1 MKKKFDIDDRNLWV
15 RCEAATGLWL
25 ESVHGAKQVTWVNGR
40 PGAEQTSVVE
50 RVNKR
55 EGAPLV
61 KVDGFEVRS
70 PDFRVE
76 FVDGQ
81 TEYWEV
87 KQRSAAWRDEADGTS
102 CFWVSREVLNDYLT
116 LATNGRDVRAVW
128 LIVYEG
134 GYLSGRWYKFEVR
147 LAAQVARYRRFVFSN
162 EETGEAEVVE
172 AVLWPV
178 HEMIEMAF
186 DNRPLLEAAAS
197 ELGGQS
203 QPPTTTTVESIRR
216 VAESGDRD
224 AQTELDL
231 LSRQIGLKTLPRYS
245 VLYVQESAHDDQ
257 RLSQVL
263 SLLEFGIRIFL
274 ITDSTRW
281 KSAYGGQPEKLQALI
296 DCFLLE
302 VSIVEGINDVCRG
315 VIEIDGVRT
324 REVNHQMFEDLWA
337 KAEVAGAINTRQY
350 EIVHARTSGGG
361 TADSS
366 TLAVIASAGSGKTE
380 TLVERIMFLLATSSR
395 SEPEPQKD
403 RRPTYDL
410 RLDEIVLITFTRE
423 SAREMRQRLNRTLVL
438 RRRLCGK
445 CAMPVL
451 AWLTQL
457 GSTNISTIHSYAKK
471 LIQVLGPIVGVAHDF
486 TVGSDHDRFE
496 EALRAAIDDLY
507 YELSEEQRKDL
518 PEPHEVRE
526 FVEQVWDAL
535 VRNGVNVLNLRDGA
549 SEIERLNWASH
560 CCESDWGKRFADLLR
575 EAILKISKRYRQVC
589 REQALIPTDQL
600 VSIATD
606 LLRRRPNHLDEL
618 RVPRHM
624 FIDEFQDTDGQQIEM
639 ALSLQSRG
647 TRLFVVGDPK
657 QGIYRFRGAEG
668 NAFRLLDRLTKS
680 PIRKLGL
687 SRNFRTDGRLLKDLQ
702 EVFDRWVA
710 EGQLEMGPD
719 ERLEAAHDLA
729 GVGSSIVME
738 RATSSRGGTRD
749 EALEFVQRQIRQW
762 MLEDWHKES
771 KSDERIAVLCRS
783 NWQAIAVKKYLNNLT
798 PSITCEISKGGDF
811 FRARAV
817 SELRVFLRALARPR
831 DVGAVLELMET
842 AWGHAIY
849 AHVEEVD
856 PENPGKGLGR
866 YVSADAVERF
876 WIAEIGSE
884 KLLSWGARLIKR
896 DADRLSSDDLEVLFA
911 RLESLSKCMENVP
924 LLELLAEFDL
934 VLKPRVRLQ
943 SVGILET
950 ERYQRNLDHAYML
963 IDDAFKD
970 GTISLW
976 QVIEW
981 LDLKS
986 STDFETDEP
995 DVVSKVDVLAITVHK
1010 AKGREFEAVL
1020 IPFTDSAFVS
1030 DSRTNVS
1037 ILNRGEERRIGWRWW
1052 RGQGKSG
1059 TPLES
1064 NIDNEFKR
1072 RDEDETVKEETRL
1085 LYVAMTRA
1093 KKKLAIFVDRSS
1105 DSPTPRRWADL
1116 LS

>member
-15 RCEAATGLWL
+15 RCEVATGLWL
-25 ESVHGAKQVTWVNGR
+25 ESVHGAEQVTWVNGR
-40 PGAEQTSVVE
+40 PSAEQTSVVE

-55 EGAPLV
+55 EGAPRV
-61 KVDGFEVRS
+61 KVDGLEVRS

-102 CFWVSREVLNDYLT
+102 CFWVSRQVFNDYLT
-116 LATNGRDVRAVW
+116 LATKDRKVNAVW
-128 LIVYEG
+128 ILVYEG
-134 GYLSGRWYKFEVR
+134 GYLSGTWYKIEVR

-162 EETGEAEVVE
+162 EETGEAEAVE

-186 DNRPLLEAAAS
+186 GNRPLLEAAAS

-203 QPPTTTTVESIRR
+203 QPLKTTAVESIRR

-231 LSRQIGLKTLPRYS
+231 LSRQIGLRTPPRYS
-245 VLYVQESAHDDQ
+245 VLFVQESAHDDQ

-302 VSIVEGINDVCRG
+302 VSVVEGINDVCRG

-324 REVNHQMFEDLWA
+324 REINHQMFEDLWA

>member
-15 RCEAATGLWL
+15 RCEVATGLWL
-25 ESVHGAKQVTWVNGR
+25 ESVHGAKQVTWANGR

-55 EGAPLV
+55 EEAPLV
-61 KVDGFEVRS
+61 KGADYEVRS
-70 PDFRVE
+70 PDFSVE
-76 FVDGQ
+76 LVDDQ

-102 CFWVSREVLNDYLT
+102 CFWVSREVFNDYLT
-116 LATNGRDVRAVW
+116 LATKDRNVNAVW
-128 LIVYEG
+128 ILVYDG
-134 GYLSGRWYKFEVR
+134 SYLSGTWYKIEVR
-147 LAAQVARYRRFVFSN
+147 HAAQVARYRRFVFSN

-178 HEMIEMAF
+178 HEMLEMAF
-186 DNRPLLEAAAS
+186 GNRPALDAAAS

-203 QPPTTTTVESIRR
+203 QPTKTISAESIRR
-216 VAESGDRD
+216 MAESGDRD
-224 AQTELDL
+224 AQIELDL
-231 LSRQIGLKTLPRYS
+231 LTRQIGLRALPRYS
-245 VLYVQESAHDDQ
+245 VLYVQESDHDDR

-263 SLLEFGIRIFL
+263 SLLEFGIRVFL

-324 REVNHQMFEDLWA
+324 REVNHQMFDDLWS
-337 KAEVAGAINTRQY
+337 KAEVAGAINTHQY
-350 EIVHARTSGGG
+350 EIVHARTSDDGS
-361 TADSS
+361 APSR

-380 TLVERIMFLLATSSR
+380 TLVERIMFLLATSSQSDPESQEDR
-395 SEPEPQKD
+395 SPS
-403 RRPTYDL
+403 YDL

-457 GSTNISTIHSYAKK
+457 GSTSISTIHSYAKK

-496 EALRAAIDDLY
+496 EALRAAVDDLY

-526 FVEQVWDAL
+526 FVEQVWHAL
-535 VRNGVNVLNLRDGA
+535 VRNGVNVLNLRDGE
-549 SEIERLNWASH
+549 SEIGLLDWASH
-560 CCESDWGKRFADLLR
+560 HCESNWGKRFGDLLPK
-575 EAILKISKRYRQVC
+575 AILKISTRYRQVC
-589 REQALIPTDQL
+589 REQALVPMDQL
-600 VSIATD
+600 VSIASD

-668 NAFRLLDRLTKS
+668 NAFRLLDRLTKL

-710 EGQLEMGPD
+710 AGQLEMSPD
-719 ERLEAAHDLA
+719 ERLEAAHNLA
-729 GVGSSIVME
+729 GVGSPIIIEKAS
-738 RATSSRGGTRD
+738 ASRGGTRD
-749 EALEFVQRQIRQW
+749 EALGFMKKQIREW
-762 MLEDWHKES
+762 MGEDWFKES

-783 NWQAIAVKKYLNNLT
+783 NWQAIAVKKYLTDLT
-798 PSITCEISKGGDF
+798 PSITCEVSTGGDF
-811 FRARAV
+811 YRSRAV
-817 SELRVFLRALARPR
+817 SELRALLRALARPR

-856 PENPGKGLGR
+856 PKSPGKGLGR
-866 YVSADAVERF
+866 YVSADAVERL
-876 WIAEIGSE
+876 WTAEIGSE
-884 KLLSWGARLIKR
+884 QLLSWGTRLTESN
-896 DADRLSSDDLEVLFA
+896 ADRLSSDDLQVLFA

-943 SVGILET
+943 SVGIAET

-995 DVVSKVDVLAITVHK
+995 DVVSKADVLAITVHK

-1037 ILNRGEERRIGWRWW
+1037 ILNRGEERRIGWRW
-1052 RGQGKSG
+1052 QGKSG

-1064 NIDNEFKR
+1064 NIDDEFKR

-1105 DSPTPRRWADL
+1105 GSPTPRRWADL